1 MWFFRGSREVRSLVD
16 HRKSCRVT
24 PPPHAP
30 VKIQI
35 MGLHSLDFTNAKDIS
50 ITGIGVHVPHGFEAC
65 NLESDVELVITLP
78 GKRSFSAVG
87 ALRHRSK
94 GDEQSSFGIEFTQI
108 SEASC
113 LLIEMYIDDFKQGQE
128 S

>member
-35 MGLHSLDFTNAKDIS
+35 MGQHSLDFTNAKDIS

-94 GDEQSSFGIEFTQI
+94 GDEQGSFGIEFTQI